1 MKISFLPSFI
11 SFPFKYRTNPW
22 SSHNEIREKTDTM
35 RFTTKLLPSR
45 SKNLGVLLLN
55 NPALL
60 HALTGDM
67 IDCMEDVIHEWRN
80 DSSMRAILIK
90 SSEAKRPAFCAG
102 GDVKSVYENGLRAGN
117 PEEFFFNEY
126 RVNHAVATSRIPI
139 ISFWDGVVMGGGAG
153 ISVHGKYRIATENT
167 LFAMPE
173 CGIGLFPDVG
183 SMWWMTRLLTQPVAK
198 FLALTGKRI
207 DSADLMYTGIA
218 THYVPSN
225 RLEDLEY
232 ALAEAT
238 LSVTNNDD
246 NASTKDDVV
255 AGVLMSFHQTIPTDS
270 CYLSMHKDSI
280 NRTFDKESVEDIVAN
295 LKAADTTDFNQMT
308 LESMSK
314 LSPTCMI
321 LTLEGLKRGAMCT
334 TIGEDLQMEYRMAK
348 ACVRSGS
355 DFYEGIRAL
364 LVDKDHSPKWNPTS
378 IDNVSGGMIEEFFAP
393 IEKEWPIPTI
403 PSRL

>member
-1 MKISFLPSFI
+1 M
-11 SFPFKYRTNPW
+11 
-22 SSHNEIREKTDTM
+22 
-35 RFTTKLLPSR
+35 
-45 SKNLGVLLLN
+45 GVILLN
-55 NPALL
+55 NPTVL

-67 IDCMEDVIHEWRN
+67 IDCMEDVFQEWMN

-102 GDVKSVYENGLRAGN
+102 GDVKSVYVNGLKKAPTDDGPKVA

-126 RVNHAVATSRIPI
+126 RVNHAIATSRTPI
-139 ISFWDGVVMGGGAG
+139 VSFWDGVVMGGGAG
-153 ISVHGKYRIATENT
+153 ISIHGKYRIATENT

-183 SMWWMTRLLTQPVAK
+183 SMWWMTRLLKRPVAN

-207 DSADLMYTGIA
+207 DSADLMYTGLA

-225 RLEDLEY
+225 RLDDLEH

-238 LSVTNNDD
+238 ISTNDE
-246 NASTKDDVV
+246 NALKKDDVV

-270 CYLSMHKDSI
+270 CYLANHKEI
-280 NRTFDKESVEDIVAN
+280 IERTFDGESVEDIVAN
-295 LKAADTTDFNQMT
+295 LKGVDSTDFTNKA

-314 LSPTCMI
+314 DSPTSMK
-321 LTLEGLKRGAMCT
+321 LTLEGLKRGAKCK

-348 ACVRSGS
+348 ACVRPGS

-364 LVDKDHSPKWNPTS
+364 LVDKDQSPKWNPST
-378 IDNVSGGMIEEFFAP
+378 IENVTDGMIEEFFAP
-393 IEKEWPIPTI
+393 IEKEWPVPTM